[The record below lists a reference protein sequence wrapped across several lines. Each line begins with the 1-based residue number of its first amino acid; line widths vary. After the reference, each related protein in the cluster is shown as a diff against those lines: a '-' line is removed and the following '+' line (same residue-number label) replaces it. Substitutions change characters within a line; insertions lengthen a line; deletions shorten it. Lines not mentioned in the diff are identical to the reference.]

1 MTAYQDCQRALLTRR
16 IGNTTFHVRVHFN
29 KAATETMED
38 KIVRLVRNEALANG
52 HDRGIMES
60 PQTSRSA

>member
-16 IGNTTFHVRVHFN
+16 IGNTTFHVWVHFN
-29 KAATETMED
+29 KDATETMED

-52 HDRGIMES
+52 HDRGIMKS